1 MLRFEGLGKSYGT
14 RAIFQSAHLNLDTGV
29 YALQGPNGIGKSTL
43 LGLLAGALPAD
54 AGDVWIDGVSL
65 THAPLAAR
73 QRLSYVPD
81 ESPIYPFMT
90 GRELLNFVAM
100 AKKTVIMPDMLTLV
114 NGFGLDAYLNTSFS
128 ALSLGTQKKLLL
140 SAAWIGEPSVLL
152 LDEPSNG
159 LDVDAR
165 IFLAKLL
172 QEKGRRSAIL
182 FSTHDA
188 DFVAAAGA
196 AVIKMDQ
203 ILSERKENCVA
214 EI

>member
-1 MLRFEGLGKSYGT
+1 MLRFEGLGKSYGA
-14 RAIFQSAHLNLDTGV
+14 RAIFQSAHLSLDTGV

-43 LGLLAGALPAD
+43 LALLAGALPAD

-90 GRELLNFVAM
+90 GRELLNLVAM
-100 AKKTVIMPDMLTLV
+100 AKKTVVMQDMLALV
-114 NGFGLDAYLNTSFS
+114 NGFGLDAHLNTRFT
-128 ALSLGTQKKLLL
+128 AMSLGTQKKFLL
-140 SAAWIGEPSVLL
+140 SAAWIGDPLVLL

-165 IFLAKLL
+165 VFLPSCSRR
-172 QEKGRRSAIL
+172 KGDAAPFCSRPMTRIL
-182 FSTHDA
+182 WLPQGLPSSRW
-188 DFVAAAGA
+188 
-196 AVIKMDQ
+196 I
-203 ILSERKENCVA
+203 RY
-214 EI
+214 